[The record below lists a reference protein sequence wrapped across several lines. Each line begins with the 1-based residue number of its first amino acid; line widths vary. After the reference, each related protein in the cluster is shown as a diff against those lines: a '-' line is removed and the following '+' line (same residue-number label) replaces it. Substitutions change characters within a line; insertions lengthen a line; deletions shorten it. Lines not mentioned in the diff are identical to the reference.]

1 MFLFLHNQ
9 NLKTEKYFPLPHLK
23 KRKNEKNLVN
33 IFLEEH
39 RKNKIRENG
48 VFN

>member
-9 NLKTEKYFPLPHLK
+9 NLKTEKYFPLLHLK
-23 KRKNEKNLVN
+23 KEKEREESS
-33 IFLEEH
+33 LEEH
-39 RKNKIRENG
+39 RKNKIREKG